1 MRSLEDIE
9 VIITSHKDE
18 LKDEYGISTIGIFG
32 SYIRKENTK
41 DSDVDILVEFHKTID
56 LFSFVHLK
64 NYLSELLGI
73 EVDLVMRKGLKPNI
87 GKRILKDIVYL

>member
-1 MRSLEDIE
+1 MTSLDDIR
-9 VIITSHKDE
+9 VIIKSHKDE
-18 LKDEYGISTIGIFG
+18 LRDEYGVSTIGIFG

-41 DSDVDILVEFHKTID
+41 NSDLDILVEFHQTID